1 MFKLRN
7 SIINHINSMK
17 KLLFAIFL
25 FILFAVSA
33 DAQDKKDNLISGSFE
48 NLSLVE
54 FFQKLESQT
63 TFFFYYNEAQLDS
76 TRVDITAQ
84 NEPIQTVLEKVF
96 RNTNLLFSI
105 DNENKVYV
113 TKGLKVVT
121 TLPANFFQ
129 SAGDTKPAYSV
140 KDSIIDY
147 GLESR
152 KKGVVTSE
160 SKLYEIGT
168 KSNTARGNAIIT
180 GTIRNATTGE
190 PLINTSVFI
199 NNNYSTVTNAYGNY
213 SLTVPAGKHTLN
225 ILGIGMKD
233 TKLQLAVYSDGKLDI
248 DIREQVTTLK
258 EVIVSSRKLINI
270 NRVQMGVERLSIDN
284 IRRIPSVFGEADVLR
299 IITSLPGVKTVGEA
313 STGFNVR
320 GGSADQNLI
329 LFNDATIYNPS
340 HFFGMFSAFNP
351 EVIKDLELY
360 KSSIPAR
367 FGGRLASVLD
377 INSRE
382 GNKKKITGSAG
393 IGLITSRVH
402 LEGPIAKDKTSF
414 IFGGRSTYANWL
426 MGLLPAEYENSKAS
440 FQDVNLGISHRI
452 DSTNN
457 LYFSGYFSNDRF
469 ALNSDTTYAY
479 SNRNFT
485 IKWTRNFN
493 NRLNVA
499 FTTGFDQYKYK
510 VFRESDKE
518 TAFTLRFGISQLH
531 AKMDFVYYL
540 NQKHSLDFGAS
551 SIRYKLEPGA
561 YEPLGKSSLITPDI
575 VETEQALESGAY
587 LTHRFSPNNKLAI
600 SSGIRFSLFNYLG
613 PQEVN
618 YYAPGLPVTSTNVI
632 DTKEYEKGK
641 FIQNYYGPEYRFSIR
656 YAFTSSFSIKTAYN
670 TQRQYIH
677 MLSNTTA
684 IAPTDIWKLS
694 DPNIKP
700 QQGDQLSFGLYK
712 NFKSNTIETSV
723 EVYYKRIKDYL
734 DYKPGA
740 KLLLNHTIETD
751 VINTKGKAYGL
762 ELLIKKP
769 GGKVNG
775 WISYTYSRIF
785 LKTNTLDP
793 DIQVNRGE
801 FYPANYDKPHDV
813 TLAGNFRVNHRFSVS
828 LNSTYSTGRPITLPI
843 GRYYYA
849 GSERVLYSD
858 RNAHRIPDYIRTDF
872 SLNID
877 GNHKV
882 NQKTHN
888 SWTIGV
894 YNMLGRKNPYS
905 VYFTSENGLVNGYK
919 LSIFGNMLP
928 FVNFNIR
935 F

>member
-1 MFKLRN
+1 MRKNLLTASFF
-7 SIINHINSMK
+7 I
-17 KLLFAIFL
+17 LLFFGY
-25 FILFAVSA
+25 A
-33 DAQDKKDNLISGSFE
+33 DAQDRKNVLISGSFD
-48 NLSLVE
+48 SLLVVD
-54 FFQKLESQT
+54 FFQKLELQT
-63 TFFFYYNEAQLDS
+63 PYFFYYNEVQLDS
-76 TRVDITAQ
+76 VKITLTAQ
-84 NEPIQTVLEKVF
+84 NETIQSVLG
-96 RNTNLLFSI
+96 RALQNTGLLFSI
-105 DNENKVYV
+105 DNDNKIYV
-113 TKGLKVVT
+113 TKGLKIVT
-121 TLPANFFQ
+121 TLPQGFFRSSDDAQ
-129 SAGDTKPAYSV
+129 PVLAV
-140 KDSIIDY
+140 KDSVVDY
-147 GLESR
+147 GLNARR
-152 KKGVVTSE
+152 KEKVTSE

-168 KSNTARGNAIIT
+168 KTNVVKGNAIIT

-199 NNNYSTVTNAYGNY
+199 NNNHSTVTDAYGNY

-233 TKLQLAVYSDGKLDI
+233 TRLQLAVYSDGKLDI

-258 EVIVSSRKLINI
+258 EVIVSSKKLLNI
-270 NRVQMGVERLSIDN
+270 NRVQMGVERLSIES
-284 IRRIPSVFGEADVLR
+284 IRRVPSVFGEADVLR
-299 IITSLPGVKTVGEA
+299 VITSLPGVKTVGES

-351 EVIKDLELY
+351 EVIKDVELY

-393 IGLITSRVH
+393 VGLITSRLH
-402 LEGPIAKDKTSF
+402 LEGPIVKDKTSF

-426 MGLLPAEYENSKAS
+426 MRFLPSEYENSEAS

-469 ALNSDTTYAY
+469 ALNSDTMYAY
-479 SNRNFT
+479 SNRNAT
-485 IKWTRNFN
+485 IKWTRSFN
-493 NRLNVA
+493 NRLSFALVA
-499 FTTGFDQYKYK
+499 GFDQYKYK
-510 VFRESDKE
+510 VYRQSDKE
-518 TAFTLRFGISQLH
+518 TAFTLKFGITQFH
-531 AKMDFVYYL
+531 AKTDFMYYL
-540 NQKHSLDFGAS
+540 NQKHSFDFGAS

-561 YEPLGKSSLITPDI
+561 YEPFDNNSLIVPDV
-575 VETEQALESGAY
+575 VETEQALESGVY
-587 LTHRFSPNNKLAI
+587 FTHKYNPNNKLSF
-600 SSGIRFSLFNYLG
+600 SSGIRYSLFNYLG
-613 PQEVN
+613 AKTVN
-618 YYAPGLPVTSTNVI
+618 YYAPGLPITTANVI
-632 DTKEYEKGK
+632 ETKKYEKGK
-641 FIQNYYGPEYRFSIR
+641 FIENYYGPEFRFSVR
-656 YAFTSSFSIKTAYN
+656 YAFTTDFSIKAAYN
-670 TQRQYIH
+670 SQRQYIH

-700 QQGDQLSFGLYK
+700 QQGDQVSFGLYK
-712 NFKSNTIETSV
+712 NFKANTIETSV
-723 EVYYKRIKDYL
+723 EVYYKNIEDYL

-751 VINTKGKAYGL
+751 VINTKGKAYGV

-769 GGKVNG
+769 GGKLNG
-775 WISYTYSRIF
+775 WISYTYSRIL
-785 LKTNTLDP
+785 LKTNSVDP
-793 DIQVNRGE
+793 DLQVNRGE
-801 FYPANYDKPHDV
+801 FYPANYDKPHDI
-813 TLAGNFRVNHRFSVS
+813 TLAGNFRINHRFSISV
-828 LNSTYSTGRPITLPI
+828 NSTYSTGRPITLPI

-872 SLNID
+872 SMNID

-888 SWTIGV
+888 SWTIGA
-894 YNMLGRKNPYS
+894 YNLLGRKNPYS
-905 VYFTSENGLVNGYK
+905 VYFVSQNGLVNGYK
-919 LSIFGNMLP
+919 LSIFGSILP

>member
-1 MFKLRN
+1 
-7 SIINHINSMK
+7 MK
-17 KLLFAIFL
+17 IFLFTIFL

-33 DAQDKKDNLISGSFE
+33 NAQDKKDNLISGSFE

-63 TFFFYYNEAQLDS
+63 TFFFYYNEAHLDS
-76 TRVDITAQ
+76 TRVNITAQ
-84 NEPIQTVLEKVF
+84 NEPLQTVLEKVF

-105 DNENKVYV
+105 DSENKVYI

-121 TLPANFFQ
+121 TLPAGFFQ
-129 SAGDTKPAYSV
+129 PAGDIKPAYSV

-168 KSNTARGNAIIT
+168 KTNTLKGNAIIT

-199 NNNYSTVTNAYGNY
+199 NNNYSTITNAYGNY

-270 NRVQMGVERLSIDN
+270 NRVQMGIERLSIDN

-299 IITSLPGVKTVGEA
+299 VITSLPGVKTVGEA

-402 LEGPIAKDKTSF
+402 LEGPISKDKTSF

-479 SNRNFT
+479 SNRNLT
-485 IKWTRNFN
+485 IKWTRSFN
-493 NRLNVA
+493 NRLNAA
-499 FTTGFDQYKYK
+499 FIVGFDQYKYK

-518 TAFTLRFGISQLH
+518 TAFTLRFGITQLH

-561 YEPLGKSSLITPDI
+561 YEPLDKNSLITPDI

-587 LTHRFSPNNKLAI
+587 LTHRYSPNNKLSI
-600 SSGIRFSLFNYLG
+600 SSGVRFSLFNYLG

-618 YYAPGLPVTSTNVI
+618 YYAPGLPVTSANVI

-656 YAFTSSFSIKTAYN
+656 YAFTTSFSIKTAYN

-751 VINTKGKAYGL
+751 VINTKGKAYGV

-785 LKTNTLDP
+785 LQTNAQDP

-905 VYFTSENGLVNGYK
+905 VYFTSQNGLVNGYK

>member
-1 MFKLRN
+1 
-7 SIINHINSMK
+7 MK
-17 KLLFAIFL
+17 KILAFPI
-25 FILFAVSA
+25 FILLCVFVCSA
-33 DAQDKKDNLISGSFE
+33 QEKKDPLISGNFE
-48 NLSLVE
+48 NLTWQE
-54 FFQKLESQT
+54 FFNKLESLAPVY
-63 TFFFYYNEAQLDS
+63 FYYDVNQLDS
-76 TRVDITAQ
+76 TLVNLTAKD
-84 NEPIQTVLEKVF
+84 EPLGSVLDKALKSSG
-96 RNTNLLFSI
+96 LLFSI
-105 DNENKVYV
+105 SAGNKVYITKSIRIV
-113 TKGLKVVT
+113 THLPEGFFPATATARPGL
-121 TLPANFFQ
+121 
-129 SAGDTKPAYSV
+129 SV
-140 KDSIIDY
+140 KDSVVDY
-147 GLESR
+147 GLDLKQER
-152 KKGVVTSE
+152 KVTSE
-160 SKLYEIGT
+160 SRLYEIGT
-168 KSNTARGNAIIT
+168 RTNNLRGTAIVT
-180 GTIRNATTGE
+180 GTIRNNKTGE
-190 PLINTSVFI
+190 PVINASVFVDNSI
-199 NNNYSTVTNAYGNY
+199 ATVTDAYGNY
-213 SLTVPAGKHTLN
+213 SLTIPAGKHTLN
-225 ILGIGMKD
+225 IMGLGMKD

-258 EVIVSSRKLINI
+258 EVIVSSKKTINI

-284 IRRIPSVFGEADVLR
+284 IRKVPSVFGEADVLR
-299 IITSLPGVKTVGEA
+299 VITSLPGVKTVGEA

-351 EVIKDLELY
+351 EIIKDVELY

-382 GNKKKITGSAG
+382 GNKKNITGSAG
-393 IGLITSRVH
+393 IGVITSRLH
-402 LEGPIAKDKTSF
+402 LEGPIDKDRTSF
-414 IFGGRSTYANWL
+414 IFGARSTYANWL
-426 MGLLPAEYENSKAS
+426 MGLLPSEYEDSRAS

-452 DSTNN
+452 DSSNN

-469 ALNSDTTYAY
+469 ALDSDTTYGY

-485 IKWTRNFN
+485 LKWTHKFS
-493 NRLNVA
+493 NRLSLA
-499 FTTGFDQYKYK
+499 LTTGFDEYKYK
-510 VFRESDKE
+510 VFREEDKE
-518 TAFTLRFGISQLH
+518 TAFRLQFGIRQLH
-531 AKMDFVYYL
+531 GKGDFIYYL
-540 NQKHSLDFGAS
+540 SQQHAFDFGLSGIHYKLQPGSYTPYNSS
-551 SIRYKLEPGA
+551 SIIL
-561 YEPLGKSSLITPDI
+561 PDI
-575 VETEQALESGAY
+575 VEAEQALESGAY
-587 LTHRFSPNNKLAI
+587 LTHRFNPSNKL
-600 SSGIRFSLFNYLG
+600 SFSTGIRFSMFNYLG
-613 PQEVN
+613 PQSIN
-618 YYAPGLPVTSTNVI
+618 YYADGLPKTENNVTE
-632 DTKEYEKGK
+632 TKTFTKGK
-641 FIQNYYGPEYRFSIR
+641 FINNYSGPEYRFSVR
-656 YAFTSSFSIKTAYN
+656 YAFTQSFSAKAAYN
-670 TQRQYIH
+670 SQRQYIH

-700 QQGDQLSFGLYK
+700 QQGDQVSLGLYK

-723 EVYYKRIKDYL
+723 EVYYKRISDYL

-751 VINTKGKAYGL
+751 VISTKGKAYGMEFL
-762 ELLIKKP
+762 VKKP

-775 WISYTYSRIF
+775 WISYTYSRIK
-785 LKTNTLDP
+785 LRTDEQDP
-793 DIQVNRGE
+793 DLQVNRGE
-801 FYPANYDKPHDV
+801 YYPANYDKPHDV

-894 YNMLGRKNPYS
+894 YNLLGRKNPYS
-905 VYFTSENGLVNGYK
+905 VYFVSQNGVVNGYK
-919 LSIFGNMLP
+919 FSIFGSMLP
-928 FVNFNIR
+928 FVNYNIR

>member
-1 MFKLRN
+1 
-7 SIINHINSMK
+7 MK
-17 KLLFAIFL
+17 KLLAFSFL
-25 FILFAVSA
+25 AAFTVLPGH
-33 DAQDKKDNLISGSFE
+33 AQEKKELVITGNFE
-48 NLSLVE
+48 NLTLKD
-54 FFQKLESQT
+54 FFNKLESQAPC
-63 TFFFYYNEAQLDS
+63 FFYYDVNQLDS
-76 TRVDITAQ
+76 NLVNLSVQ
-84 NEPIQTVLEKVF
+84 NEPLSSVLEKALKSSG
-96 RNTNLLFSI
+96 LLYSI
-105 DNENKVYV
+105 DGDNHVYI
-113 TKGLKVVT
+113 TKGMRIVT
-121 TLPANFFQ
+121 HLPEGFFPS
-129 SAGDTKPAYSV
+129 SATAKPAWSV
-140 KDSIIDY
+140 KDSVVDY
-147 GLESR
+147 GLELKKER
-152 KKGVVTSE
+152 KVTSE
-160 SKLYEIGT
+160 SKLYEIGPRT
-168 KSNTARGNAIIT
+168 NNISGTAIVT
-180 GTIRNATTGE
+180 GTIRNSKTGE
-190 PLINTSVFI
+190 PVINASVFI
-199 NNNYSTVTNAYGNY
+199 DNSAATVTDAYGNY

-225 ILGIGMKD
+225 IMGIGMKD

-258 EVIVSSRKLINI
+258 EVIVSSKKTVNI

-284 IRRIPSVFGEADVLR
+284 IRRVPSVFGEADVLR
-299 IITSLPGVKTVGEA
+299 VITSLPGVKTVGEA

-351 EVIKDLELY
+351 EIIKDVELY

-382 GNKKKITGSAG
+382 GNKKNITGSAG
-393 IGLITSRVH
+393 IGIITSRLH
-402 LEGPIAKDKTSF
+402 LEGPISKDRTSF
-414 IFGGRSTYANWL
+414 IFGARSTYANWL
-426 MGLLPAEYENSKAS
+426 LGLLPDEYEDSRAS

-452 DSTNN
+452 DSSNN

-469 ALNSDTTYAY
+469 ALDSDTTYAY
-479 SNRNFT
+479 TNRNFT
-485 IKWTRNFN
+485 VKWTHKFN
-493 NRLNVA
+493 NRLNLA
-499 FTTGFDQYKYK
+499 FVTGFDQYKYK
-510 VFRESDKE
+510 VFREEDKE
-518 TAFTLRFGISQLH
+518 TAFNLQFGIRQLH
-531 AKMDFVYYL
+531 AKADFVYYVS
-540 NQKHSLDFGAS
+540 QQHAFDFGLS
-551 SIRYKLEPGA
+551 SIHYKLEPGS
-561 YEPLGKSSLITPDI
+561 YTPFDNNSILTPDI
-575 VETEQALESGAY
+575 VESEQALESGAY
-587 LTHRFSPNNKLAI
+587 ITHRFNPNNKL
-600 SSGIRFSLFNYLG
+600 SFSTGIRFSMFNYLG
-613 PQEVN
+613 PQAVN
-618 YYAPGLPVTSTNVI
+618 YYAEGLPKTDDNLTE
-632 DTKEYEKGK
+632 TKEFAKGK
-641 FIQNYYGPEYRFSIR
+641 FIQNYSGPEYRLSVR
-656 YAFTSSFSIKTAYN
+656 YAITQSFSIKAAYN
-670 TQRQYIH
+670 SQRQYIH

-700 QQGDQLSFGLYK
+700 QQGDQVSFGLYK

-740 KLLLNHTIETD
+740 KLLLNHAIETD
-751 VINTKGKAYGL
+751 VINTKGKAYGM

-775 WISYTYSRIF
+775 WISYTYSRI
-785 LKTNTLDP
+785 LLRTNELDP
-793 DIQVNRGE
+793 DVQVNKGE
-801 FYPANYDKPHDV
+801 YYPANYDKPHDI

-888 SWTIGV
+888 SWTVGV
-894 YNMLGRKNPYS
+894 YNLLGRKNPYS
-905 VYFTSENGLVNGYK
+905 VYFVSQNGLVNGYK
-919 LSIFGNMLP
+919 FSIFGSILP

>member
-1 MFKLRN
+1 MR
-7 SIINHINSMK
+7 K
-17 KLLFAIFL
+17 KIVAISF
-25 FILFAVSA
+25 FILSFAGHTYT
-33 DAQDKKDNLISGSFE
+33 QDRKDILINGTFD
-48 NLSLVE
+48 SLTLVD
-54 FFQKLESQT
+54 FFQKLESQSPY
-63 TFFFYYNEAQLDS
+63 FFYYNADQLDS
-76 TRVDITAQ
+76 VKITMTAQ
-84 NEPIQTVLEKVF
+84 NETIQAVLEKAF
-96 RNTNLLFSI
+96 KNTSLLFSI
-105 DNENKVYV
+105 DSDNKVYI
-113 TKGLKVVT
+113 TKGLKLVT
-121 TLPANFFQ
+121 TLPAGFFRSSGEAQ
-129 SAGDTKPAYSV
+129 PILSV

-147 GLESR
+147 GSGLRR
-152 KKGVVTSE
+152 KEKVTSE

-168 KSNTARGNAIIT
+168 KTNVIKGNAIIT
-180 GTIRNATTGE
+180 GTVRNATTGE

-199 NNNYSTVTNAYGNY
+199 NNNYSTVTDAYGNY

-258 EVIVSSRKLINI
+258 EVIVSSKKLINI
-270 NRVQMGVERLSIDN
+270 NRVQMGVERLSIES
-284 IRRIPSVFGEADVLR
+284 IRRIPAVFGEADVLR
-299 IITSLPGVKTVGEA
+299 VITSLPGVKTVGEA

-329 LFNDATIYNPS
+329 LFNDATIFNPS

-351 EVIKDLELY
+351 EVIKDVELY

-393 IGLITSRVH
+393 VGLITSRLH

-414 IFGGRSTYANWL
+414 IFGGRTTYANWL
-426 MGLLPAEYENSKAS
+426 MDLLPSEYKDSRAS
-440 FQDVNLGISHRI
+440 FQDFNLGISHRI

-469 ALNSDTTYAY
+469 ALNSDTMYSY
-479 SNRNFT
+479 SNRNAT
-485 IKWTRNFN
+485 IKWTRSFN
-493 NRLNVA
+493 NRLSFA
-499 FTTGFDQYKYK
+499 LIGGFDQYKYK
-510 VFRESDKE
+510 VYRESDKE
-518 TAFTLRFGISQLH
+518 TAFTLDFGITQFH
-531 AKMDFVYYL
+531 AKTDFVYYL
-540 NQKHSLDFGAS
+540 SQKHSFDFGAS
-551 SIRYKLEPGA
+551 SIRYKLEPGS
-561 YEPLGKSSLITPDI
+561 YKPFDNNSIITPDI
-575 VETEQALESGAY
+575 VETEQALESGVY
-587 LTHRFSPNNKLAI
+587 FTHKYNPNNKL
-600 SSGIRFSLFNYLG
+600 SFNSGIRYSMFNYMG
-613 PQEVN
+613 PKTVN
-618 YYAPGLPVTSTNVI
+618 YYAPGLPVTLANVI
-632 DTKEYEKGK
+632 ETKTYEKGK
-641 FIQNYYGPEYRFSIR
+641 FIKNYYGPEFRFSVR
-656 YAFTSSFSIKTAYN
+656 FAFTTDFSIKAAYN
-670 TQRQYIH
+670 SQRQYIH

-694 DPNIKP
+694 DPTIKP
-700 QQGDQLSFGLYK
+700 QQGDQVSLGLYK
-712 NFKSNTIETSV
+712 NFKANTIETSV
-723 EVYYKRIKDYL
+723 EVYYKNIKDYL

-751 VINTKGKAYGL
+751 VINTKGKAYGV
-762 ELLIKKP
+762 EVLIKKP
-769 GGKVNG
+769 GGKLNG

-785 LKTNTLDP
+785 LKTNSPDP
-793 DIQVNRGE
+793 DLQVNRGE

-813 TLAGNFRVNHRFSVS
+813 TLAGNFRINHRFSVS
-828 LNSTYSTGRPITLPI
+828 VNSTYSTGRPITLPI

-858 RNAHRIPDYIRTDF
+858 RNAHRIPDYIRSDL
-872 SLNID
+872 SMNID

-894 YNMLGRKNPYS
+894 YNMLARKNPYS
-905 VYFTSENGLVNGYK
+905 VYFVSENGLVNGYK
-919 LSIFGNMLP
+919 LSIFGTILP

>member
-1 MFKLRN
+1 
-7 SIINHINSMK
+7 MK
-17 KLLFAIFL
+17 KLLAFSFL
-25 FILFAVSA
+25 AAFTVLPGH
-33 DAQDKKDNLISGSFE
+33 AQEKKELVITGNFE
-48 NLSLVE
+48 NLTLKD
-54 FFQKLESQT
+54 FFNKLESQAPC
-63 TFFFYYNEAQLDS
+63 FFYYDVNQLDS
-76 TRVDITAQ
+76 NLVNLSVQ
-84 NEPIQTVLEKVF
+84 NEPLSSVLEKALKSSC
-96 RNTNLLFSI
+96 LLYSI
-105 DNENKVYV
+105 DGDNHVYI
-113 TKGLKVVT
+113 TKGMRIVT
-121 TLPANFFQ
+121 HLPEGFFPS
-129 SAGDTKPAYSV
+129 SATAKPAWSV
-140 KDSIIDY
+140 KDSVVDY
-147 GLESR
+147 GLELKKER
-152 KKGVVTSE
+152 KVTSE
-160 SKLYEIGT
+160 SKLYEIGPRT
-168 KSNTARGNAIIT
+168 NNISGTAIVT
-180 GTIRNATTGE
+180 GTIRNSKTGE
-190 PLINTSVFI
+190 PVINASVFI
-199 NNNYSTVTNAYGNY
+199 DNSAATVTDAYGNY

-225 ILGIGMKD
+225 IMGIGMKD

-258 EVIVSSRKLINI
+258 EVIVSSKKTVNI

-284 IRRIPSVFGEADVLR
+284 IRRVPSVFGEADVLR
-299 IITSLPGVKTVGEA
+299 VITSLPGVKTVGEA

-351 EVIKDLELY
+351 EIIKDVELY

-382 GNKKKITGSAG
+382 GNKKNITGSAG
-393 IGLITSRVH
+393 IGIITSRLH
-402 LEGPIAKDKTSF
+402 LEGPISKDRTSF
-414 IFGGRSTYANWL
+414 IFGARSTYANWL
-426 MGLLPAEYENSKAS
+426 LGLLPDEYEDSRAS

-452 DSTNN
+452 DSSNN

-469 ALNSDTTYAY
+469 ALDSDTTYAY
-479 SNRNFT
+479 TNRNFT
-485 IKWTRNFN
+485 VKWTHKFN
-493 NRLNVA
+493 NRLNLA
-499 FTTGFDQYKYK
+499 FVTGFDQYKYK
-510 VFRESDKE
+510 VFREEDKE
-518 TAFTLRFGISQLH
+518 TAFNLQFGIRQLH
-531 AKMDFVYYL
+531 AKADFVYYVS
-540 NQKHSLDFGAS
+540 QQHAFDFGLS
-551 SIRYKLEPGA
+551 SIHYKLEPGS
-561 YEPLGKSSLITPDI
+561 YTPFDNNSILTPDI
-575 VETEQALESGAY
+575 VESEQALESGAY
-587 LTHRFSPNNKLAI
+587 ITHRFNPNNKL
-600 SSGIRFSLFNYLG
+600 SFSTGIRFSMFNYLG
-613 PQEVN
+613 PQAVN
-618 YYAPGLPVTSTNVI
+618 YYAEGLPKTDDNLTE
-632 DTKEYEKGK
+632 TKEFAKGK
-641 FIQNYYGPEYRFSIR
+641 FIQNYSGPEYRLSVR
-656 YAFTSSFSIKTAYN
+656 YAITQSFSIKAAYN
-670 TQRQYIH
+670 SQRQYIH

-700 QQGDQLSFGLYK
+700 QQGDQVSFGLYK

-740 KLLLNHTIETD
+740 KLLLNHAIETD
-751 VINTKGKAYGL
+751 VINTKGKAYGM

-775 WISYTYSRIF
+775 WISYTYSRI
-785 LKTNTLDP
+785 LLRTNELDP
-793 DIQVNRGE
+793 DVQVNKGE
-801 FYPANYDKPHDV
+801 YYPANYDKPHDI

-888 SWTIGV
+888 SWTVGV
-894 YNMLGRKNPYS
+894 YNLLGRKNPYS
-905 VYFTSENGLVNGYK
+905 VYFVSQNGLVNGYK
-919 LSIFGNMLP
+919 FSIFGSILP